1 MRVNQGF
8 SLSPTAFWP
17 LHTRDLACIEGGGV
31 GLSLM
36 GVMICIFTLCPVL
49 PSLVWNFF
57 SMFILYDGMS
67 IGHIR
72 LFVGHHFSV

>member
-8 SLSPTAFWP
+8 SLSPRAFWP

-36 GVMICIFTLCPVL
+36 GVMICILTLCPVL
-49 PSLVWNFF
+49 PSHLLNFF
-57 SMFILYDGMS
+57 SIFYDGMA

-72 LFVGHHFSV
+72 LFVAHLFSV